1 MKLLDKKNKIYL
13 LDENNF
19 NFPTLDMMKDDL
31 VAVGGDFHP
40 QRLLNAYENG
50 IFPWYIDEYN
60 YIHWF
65 SPNKRMVLK
74 PEDFKV
80 SKSLKKSIEN
90 RGFIIK
96 SNENFEEVIKSCAN
110 IKRKHEDSTWISDEF
125 IKAYTNLHHLDI
137 VFSIECYL
145 NEELVGGLYGLLI
158 GDIFC
163 GESMFAKV
171 TDASK
176 VAFYHLCQ
184 QAKQNGI
191 KLIDCQVYNDHLAS
205 LGASEISRN
214 EYFQLLNEDFDS

>member
-1 MKLLDKKNKIYL
+1 MKILDKKNKIYL
-13 LDENNF
+13 LDEDNF
-19 NFPTLDMMKDDL
+19 DFPTLDMMKDDL

-65 SPNKRMVLK
+65 SPQKRMVLK

-90 RGFIIK
+90 RGFKIK

-125 IKAYTNLHHLDI
+125 IEAYTNLHNLDI
-137 VFSIECYL
+137 AFSIECYL
-145 NEELVGGLYGLLI
+145 NNELVGGLYGLLI
-158 GDIFC
+158 GNIFC

-191 KLIDCQVYNDHLAS
+191 KLIDCQVYNEHLAS

-214 EYFQLLNEDFDS
+214 EYFQLLKENFDS

>member
-1 MKLLDKKNKIYL
+1 MKLIDKKNKLYL
-13 LDENNF
+13 LNDNNF
-19 NFPTLDMMKDDL
+19 DFPTLDMIKDDL

-65 SPNKRMVLK
+65 SPQKRMVLK
-74 PEDFKV
+74 PNEMKV
-80 SKSLKKSIEN
+80 SKSLKKSIFN
-90 RGFIIK
+90 KGFVIK
-96 SNENFEEVIKSCAN
+96 SNENFEAVMRNCSN
-110 IKRKHEDSTWISDEF
+110 IKRKHEDSTWISEDF
-125 IKAYTNLHHLDI
+125 IQAYTNLHHLDI
-137 VFSIECYL
+137 AFSIECYL

-158 GDIFC
+158 GNIFC

-184 QAKQNGI
+184 QAEENGI

-205 LGASEISRN
+205 LGAYEISR
-214 EYFQLLNEDFDS
+214 EKYFEILNENI

>member
-13 LDENNF
+13 LDEDNF

-40 QRLLNAYENG
+40 ERLLNAYENG

-65 SPNKRMVLK
+65 SPQKRMVLK

-90 RGFIIK
+90 KGFVIK
-96 SNENFEEVIKSCAN
+96 SNENFEEIIKSCAN
-110 IKRKHEDSTWISDEF
+110 IKRKHEDSTWISDDF

-137 VFSIECYL
+137 AFSIECYL
-145 NEELVGGLYGLLI
+145 KEELVGGLYGLLI

-205 LGASEISRN
+205 LGASEISRD
-214 EYFQLLNEDFDS
+214 EYFQLLKEDFDS